1 MLGAEYVGMPKK
13 HFCKILHSAHP
24 EVTQKQLLNS
34 GEMKVAKRKIL
45 LLHISV
51 NSGHHRAALAVEKA
65 LELLEPDIEVLN
77 INAVNYTNPFV
88 EKVLNR
94 TYMGVIKNKPEVWE
108 YLYDNPKVFRGMSKL
123 RDLIHRFNSGK
134 LKTLLDE
141 FKPDAIACTQA
152 FPCGMVAD
160 YKNSFGLKVP
170 LIGILTD
177 CYPHS
182 YWLFDS
188 VDYYIVNSQAATNRL
203 AEHGIPREKIRI
215 FGIPIDPKFADRV
228 DIEGITAGM
237 GIDRRVPVVL
247 VMGGGQGLGPIPEIV
262 SSLNRISR
270 PVQLII
276 VAGSNKRLFNW
287 IERRRHNFGM
297 RSFVYGYVSNINE
310 LMAISTLIVTK
321 PGGLTISEALSK
333 GLPIVIINPIPG
345 QEAKNTEYL
354 LSEGAAIKAN
364 STGDAALLTEALL
377 CNSLKLE
384 QMRQNA
390 IRIAKPDS
398 AVDIA
403 RLILKCTN
411 L

>member
-1 MLGAEYVGMPKK
+1 MARK
-13 HFCKILHSAHP
+13 
-24 EVTQKQLLNS
+24 
-34 GEMKVAKRKIL
+34 KIL

-51 NSGHHRAALAVEKA
+51 YSGHHSAALAVEKA
-65 LELLEPDIEVLN
+65 LKLLEPDVEVLN
-77 INAVNYTNPFV
+77 VNAVHYTNPFV

-94 TYMGVIKNKPEVWE
+94 TYMGVIRNKPEVWE
-108 YLYDNPKVFRGMSKL
+108 YLYDNPKVFRSISKL

-141 FKPDAIACTQA
+141 FRPDAIACTQA

-188 VDYYIVNSQAATNRL
+188 VDYYIVNSEAATDRFV
-203 AEHGIPREKIRI
+203 EHGIPREKIRT
-215 FGIPIDPKFADRV
+215 FGIPIDPKFADTV
-228 DIEGITAGM
+228 DMDGVRAKM
-237 GIDRRVPVVL
+237 GIDKKIPVVL
-247 VMGGGQGLGPIPEIV
+247 IMGGGQGMGPIQEIV
-262 SSLNRISR
+262 SSLNRINR
-270 PVQLII
+270 PIQMII

-287 IERRRHNFGM
+287 FERRRYNFRM
-297 RSFVYGYVSNINE
+297 KSFVYGYASNIDE
-310 LMAISTLIVTK
+310 LMAVSTLIITK

-333 GLPIVIINPIPG
+333 GLPIIIINPIPG

-354 LSEGAAIKAN
+354 LREGAAIKAS

-377 CNSLKLE
+377 NHSLKLE

-390 IRIAKPDS
+390 GRIAKPNS
-398 AVDIA
+398 AIDIA
-403 RLILKCTN
+403 RLILECTN
-411 L
+411 S

>member
-1 MLGAEYVGMPKK
+1 MAR
-13 HFCKILHSAHP
+13 
-24 EVTQKQLLNS
+24 
-34 GEMKVAKRKIL
+34 RKIL

-51 NSGHHRAALAVEKA
+51 NSGHHMAALAVEKA
-65 LELLEPDIEVLN
+65 LKLLEPDAEALN
-77 INAVNYTNPFV
+77 INAVNYINPFV

-108 YLYDNPKVFRGMSKL
+108 YLYDNPRVFRSISKL

-141 FKPDAIACTQA
+141 FRPDAIACTQA

-160 YKNSFGLKVP
+160 YKNSFGLKAP

-188 VDYYIVNSQAATNRL
+188 VDYYIVNSEAATNRL
-203 AEHGIPREKIRI
+203 VEHGIPREKVRT
-215 FGIPIDPKFADRV
+215 FGIPIDPKFADKV
-228 DIEGITAGM
+228 DINDITARI
-237 GIDRRVPVVL
+237 GIDKRIPAVL
-247 VMGGGQGLGPIPEIV
+247 IMGGGQGLGPIPEIV
-262 SSLNRISR
+262 SSLNRIAR
-270 PVQLII
+270 PIQMII

-287 IERRRHNFGM
+287 IERRRHNFRM
-297 RSFVYGYVSNINE
+297 RSFIYGYVSNIDE
-310 LMAISTLIVTK
+310 LMAVSTLIITK

-333 GLPIVIINPIPG
+333 NLPIIIINPIPG

-354 LSEGAAIKAN
+354 LREGAAIKAN

-377 CNSLKLE
+377 SHSLKLE

-390 IRIAKPDS
+390 RRIAKPNS

-403 RLILKCTN
+403 RLILECTN

>member
-1 MLGAEYVGMPKK
+1 M
-13 HFCKILHSAHP
+13 
-24 EVTQKQLLNS
+24 
-34 GEMKVAKRKIL
+34 AKRKIL

-94 TYMGVIKNKPEVWE
+94 TYMGIIKNKPEVWE

-188 VDYYIVNSQAATNRL
+188 VDYYIVNSEAATNRL

-215 FGIPIDPKFADRV
+215 LGIPIDPKFADRV
-228 DIEGITAGM
+228 DIEGISVGM

-287 IERRRHNFGM
+287 IERRRHNFAM
-297 RSFVYGYVSNINE
+297 RSFVYGYVSNIDE
-310 LMAISTLIVTK
+310 FMAISTLIVTK

-377 CNSLKLE
+377 SNSLKLG

-390 IRIAKPDS
+390 IRIAKPNS

-403 RLILKCTN
+403 RLILECAN